1 MNKLVQTL
9 LNNLIQDFDEMQT
22 SQDSTKNDVT
32 LLGAQVESVYNRV
45 DEQEEVIY
53 DVTLALVNL
62 TDVIEVLL
70 KNSLSQRVQIAA
82 LEKQVQDLVNL
93 HQVDYS
99 EDGGLG
105 EGLVNG
111 GLTGGNI
118 YISF

>member
-22 SQDSTKNDVT
+22 SQNSTKNDVA
-32 LLGAQVESVYNRV
+32 LLDAQVGSICNRV
-45 DEQEEVIY
+45 DEQEEITY
-53 DVTLALVNL
+53 DVTLALVGL

-70 KNSLSQRVQIAA
+70 KNFLSQRVQITA

-93 HQVDYS
+93 HQVDYT
-99 EDGGLG
+99 DNGDLG

-111 GLTGGNI
+111 GLTGNI

>member
-9 LNNLIQDFDEMQT
+9 LNNMIQDFDAMQT
-22 SQDSTKNDVT
+22 SQDSTKNDVA
-32 LLGAQVESVYNRV
+32 LLSAQVGSICNRV
-45 DEQEEVIY
+45 DEQEEIAY
-53 DVTLALVNL
+53 DISLALVGL
-62 TDVIEVLL
+62 TDIVEVLL
-70 KNSLSQRVQIAA
+70 KNCLSQRMQITA

-93 HQVDYS
+93 HQVDYA

-111 GLTGGNI
+111 GLTGNI